1 VTALDTVALVGVGG
15 PDSVAGYALTPE
27 YQRWLDTAPSGALV
41 SVFER
46 NAIVAQLSWAQSM
59 LARPPAAVRRLPNG
73 VPFPFEV
80 SRSRELVLGAPRGDY
95 QPGDVV
101 LPQARPGGAAAVAP
115 GSGSATGGAAATTA
129 TVTDAQRRGAFD
141 ACEVALAYLR
151 LQPGQLVLVPGAN
164 PGGLTFLV
172 AGVIVAVAGIAAV
185 AGYNAVVQARAVEA
199 GAATQQ
205 VRIREDARV
214 AQVVAQTNAQTNA
227 LAQRLA
233 FAQQT
238 GTLPP
243 PSPIE
248 ATPVQLPRVEG
259 RPPPST
265 FDASVLI
272 LPAAY
277 AGAGALALGWVKWRE
292 YQTRRA
298 VRTLGYGR

>member
-1 VTALDTVALVGVGG
+1 MSALGDTVALVGVGG
-15 PDSVAGYALTPE
+15 PDSVAGYALTTA
-27 YQRWLDTAPSGALV
+27 YQRWLTTAPQGGLV

-46 NAIVAQLSWAQSM
+46 NAIVAQLAWSQSM
-59 LARPPAAVRRLPNG
+59 LARPPASVPRLANG
-73 VPFPFEV
+73 LPFPFGV
-80 SRSRELVLGAPRGDY
+80 SRERELVLGAAQGDY
-95 QPGDVV
+95 QHGDVV
-101 LPQARPGGAAAVAP
+101 LPQARPGGALAVAP
-115 GSGSATGGAAATTA
+115 GAAATT
-129 TVTDAQRRGAFD
+129 TVTDAQRRAAFD
-141 ACEVALAYLR
+141 ACGGALAYLR
-151 LQPGQLVLVPGAN
+151 LQPGQLVLVPENN
-164 PGGLTFLV
+164 PGGLAYLV
-172 AGVIVAVAGIAAV
+172 AGVVVAVAAVAAV
-185 AGYNAVVQARAVEA
+185 AAYNTVVQARVVEA

-214 AQVVAQTNAQTNA
+214 AQVVAQTNARTNA

-248 ATPVQLPRVEG
+248 TDPVQLPRVEG
-259 RPPPST
+259 RAPPST
-265 FDASVLI
+265 FDASVLL

-277 AGAGALALGWVKWRE
+277 AGAAAFVLGWVKWRE